1 MRSRALVIVCMFTL
15 TLFLMSSTSHGSTVK
30 PPTCSSADTRR
41 NATLLAPS
49 PTAAIYLRFCGPAR
63 AVLRIGTS
71 RYVIKGG
78 HCVRGT
84 NLPTAGPRLGGI
96 AIGLISDAPKPGR
109 GILLWWDP
117 PFTNV
122 GRLQID
128 DSEIEIAEMRVAASG
143 TVIVGEDLNSGRFLL
158 YGRDASGPTGPLV
171 RGSWS
176 CR

>member
-1 MRSRALVIVCMFTL
+1 VYARALVILCML
-15 TLFLMSSTSHGSTVK
+15 TLFLAPSTSHGSTSK
-30 PPTCSSADTRR
+30 PPQCSSADTRR

-49 PTAAIYLRFCGPAR
+49 PNAPIYLRYCGPAR
-63 AVLRIGTS
+63 AVLRIGTN

-78 HCVRGT
+78 HCLRGT
-84 NLPTAGPRLGGI
+84 NLPTAGPRLAGI
-96 AIGLISDAPKPGR
+96 AIGLLSNAPKPGR
-109 GILLWWDP
+109 GIGFWWGP
-117 PFTNV
+117 PFTTV

-128 DSEIEIAEMRVAASG
+128 DSEIEIAGMRVAASG